1 MRHRASPLAA
11 AAMGRLLTASILLS
25 SDFKDSFRL
34 TVEVNGGGPLGR
46 VTAEVRTGGKVR
58 VRTEHSE
65 VDLPLRPDG
74 KLAVGQAVG
83 RTGYFR
89 VLREDAFSH
98 RYEGQV
104 ELATGEI
111 GDDLM
116 RYYLQSEQ
124 IPSAVALGVLVGPD
138 GVVQGAGGVV
148 VQALP
153 GCPDELRDGVA
164 ERFSILSKIS
174 HRISEGDTPE
184 SLLSDVL
191 GGPIRAYEAEP
202 FEFLCECSKARS
214 LDIIASLPR
223 ADIKSLLADGGAE
236 VVCHFCETAYHIT
249 EPELRNLVARGI

>member
-153 GCPDELRDGVA
+153 GCPESRSDSPYYRKFRIVFRRA
-164 ERFSILSKIS
+164 TPLSLS
-174 HRISEGDTPE
+174 YPMCWEGPSVRTRPNR
-184 SLLSDVL
+184 LSFYANAV
-191 GGPIRAYEAEP
+191 R
-202 FEFLCECSKARS
+202 
-214 LDIIASLPR
+214 
-223 ADIKSLLADGGAE
+223 LAA
-236 VVCHFCETAYHIT
+236 
-249 EPELRNLVARGI
+249 